1 MRLII
6 NDAFY
11 DYHRSDEARK
21 LRESI
26 KEDFLKQGGTK
37 IQFDMWL
44 TTMRYEMA
52 DQIGFDPSEIDNNE
66 FLTVLIVIQHSFDL
80 NGKEKSTDGKEE

>member
-11 DYHRSDEARK
+11 DYHRSDEATK

-26 KEDFLKQGGTK
+26 KEDFLKRGGTK

-52 DQIGFDPSEIDNNE
+52 NQIGFDPSEIDNNE
-66 FLTVLIVIQHSFDL
+66 FLTVLIVIQHSFDF
-80 NGKEKSTDGKEE
+80 NGKEKATDGKEE